1 MKIVANKNTRTIN
14 RQKHKI
20 EDLLLDLLE
29 LTTDELM
36 ERMKSGGASP
46 QDISNA
52 IRLCKENGVDIH
64 ITEGEPLE
72 ILNKHDL
79 PFESETVVSMK
90 DRKKASSSG

>member
-20 EDLLLDLLE
+20 EDLLLDLLA
-29 LTTDELM
+29 LTTEELM

-52 IRLCKENGVDIH
+52 IRLC
-64 ITEGEPLE
+64 
-72 ILNKHDL
+72 
-79 PFESETVVSMK
+79 
-90 DRKKASSSG
+90 